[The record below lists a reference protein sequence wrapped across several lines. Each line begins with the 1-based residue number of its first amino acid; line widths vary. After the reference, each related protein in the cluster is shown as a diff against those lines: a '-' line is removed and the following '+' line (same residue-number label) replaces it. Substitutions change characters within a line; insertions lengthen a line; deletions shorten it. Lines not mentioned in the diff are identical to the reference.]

1 MLDRNASPQHGP
13 EARNASARRS
23 RARASG
29 RIGLGQ
35 GRRRFYH
42 AIWHRVS
49 STVARRIV
57 LLNLGGLLA
66 LLIGF
71 LWLNQT
77 RDSVIDARVQSLY
90 TQAEI
95 IAAAVAASA
104 AVETDSIT
112 VDPDKLL
119 EQQAGEPAPDMSG
132 DSIQFSINPERVA
145 PALRRLVSPTR
156 TRARLFDRD
165 GAQLLDT
172 KYFFAAGEVLTYD
185 LPPPST
191 EDVTLFER
199 SWNAIRRR
207 LGRMDVTPAA
217 EDSANGRA
225 YQEVVRALIG
235 GTGSVVRVNAKG
247 QTIVSVAVPVK
258 RFRTVQGALM
268 LMTQE
273 GDVDRV
279 IADERLNIFLVFAI
293 AASVMMI
300 LSFLMAG
307 SIAEPLHKL
316 AQAADRVRRGT
327 RSRQEIP
334 DYTHRPDEIGNL
346 SGALRDMTQSLY
358 TRIEA
363 IESFAADVAHELK
376 NPLTSL
382 RSAVETLPLAKTD
395 EARSRLMSVIQHDV
409 KRLNRLI
416 TDISSA
422 SRLDAEL
429 ARDEATAIDLS
440 QLATAVTQMANDL
453 TRRDG
458 VTVTVEV
465 ANPPAGV
472 AHPFTVVGHDS
483 RLVQVLNN
491 LVDNARSFSS
501 AGSTVRLK
509 CARIGSDVVLTVDD
523 DGPGI
528 PEHALDRI
536 FERFYTDRPN
546 QGFGQNSGLGLS
558 ISQQIAEA
566 HGGEITAENRRGAD
580 GKVLG
585 ARFVVSIPASHG
597 V

>member
-1 MLDRNASPQHGP
+1 VLDRSSKGTPPQ
-13 EARNASARRS
+13 EADTAAARARR
-23 RARASG
+23 
-29 RIGLGQ
+29 GLGQ
-35 GRRRFYH
+35 SRRGGLSRLFVRRF
-42 AIWHRVS
+42 WSRLS

-57 LLNLGGLLA
+57 LLNLGGLVA
-66 LLIGF
+66 LFLGF

-104 AVETDSIT
+104 SLEADNNTIT
-112 VDPDKLL
+112 IDPDKLL
-119 EQQAGEPAPDMSG
+119 ELQAGESARPPDSAR
-132 DSIQFSINPERVA
+132 DVIEFSINPEQVA

-165 GAQLLDT
+165 GALLLDT
-172 KYFFAAGEVLTYD
+172 RNFYAPGDVMKSD
-185 LPPPST
+185 LPPPASD
-191 EDVTLFER
+191 EATLFER

-207 LGRMDVTPAA
+207 LGRMDVTPTY
-217 EDSANGRA
+217 EDSANGRN
-225 YQEVVRALIG
+225 YQEVARALIG
-235 GTGSVVRVNAKG
+235 GTGSVVRVNTSG

-258 RFRTVQGALM
+258 RFRTVQGVLM

-273 GDVDRV
+273 GDIDRV
-279 IADERLNIFLVFAI
+279 IAEERMNLFLVFAI

-316 AQAADRVRRGT
+316 AQAAERVRRGT
-327 RSRQEIP
+327 KARAEIP
-334 DYTHRPDEIGNL
+334 DFTDRSDEIGHL
-346 SGALRDMTQSLY
+346 SGALRDMTQALY
-358 TRIEA
+358 RRIEA

-382 RSAVETLPLAKTD
+382 RSAVETLPLAKN
-395 EARSRLMSVIQHDV
+395 EAARARLMGVIQHDV
-409 KRLNRLI
+409 RRLDRLI

-422 SRLDAEL
+422 SRLDAEMARSEAAPVDMARL
-429 ARDEATAIDLS
+429 AEAVMA
-440 QLATAVTQMANDL
+440 MANDVRGQDVRVSL
-453 TRRDG
+453 S
-458 VTVTVEV
+458 V
-465 ANPPAGV
+465 APAPTGI
-472 AHPFTVVGHDS
+472 ADPFTVAGHDS

-491 LVDNARSFSS
+491 LVDNARSFSPEG
-501 AGSTVRLK
+501 GSVRIA
-509 CARIGSDVVLTVDD
+509 CRRDEEDVILTVDD

-528 PEHALDRI
+528 PDHALTRI

-558 ISQQIAEA
+558 ISQQIVEA
-566 HGGEITAENRRGAD
+566 HHGSITAENRKDAA

-585 ARFVVSIPASHG
+585 ARFTVVLPAIAA
-597 V
+597 

>member
-1 MLDRNASPQHGP
+1 MLDRNVTRSHEGP
-13 EARNASARRS
+13 EASRKPPSRGHGRS
-23 RARASG
+23 RRWFILRS
-29 RIGLGQ
+29 
-35 GRRRFYH
+35 RFFRV
-42 AIWHRVS
+42 IWNRLS

-57 LLNLGGLLA
+57 LLNLGGLIA
-66 LLIGF
+66 LLLGF

-104 AVETDSIT
+104 TVETDAIAI
-112 VDPDKLL
+112 DPDKLL
-119 EQQAGEPAPDMSG
+119 ELQAGESTGPG
-132 DSIQFSINPERVA
+132 DNAREAIEFSINPEKVA

-165 GAQLLDT
+165 GMQLLDT
-172 KYFFAAGEVLTYD
+172 KNFYSAGEVMKFD
-185 LPPPST
+185 LPPPLLDEHAT
-191 EDVTLFER
+191 VFER
-199 SWNAIRRR
+199 SWNAIKRK
-207 LGRMDVTPAA
+207 LGRMDVTPAD
-217 EDSANGRA
+217 DSVSGRS

-235 GTGSVVRVNAKG
+235 GTGSVVRVNARG

-279 IADERLNIFLVFAI
+279 IADERKNILLVFLI

-300 LSFLMAG
+300 LSFLLAG
-307 SIAEPLHKL
+307 SIAEPLRRL
-316 AQAADRVRRGT
+316 ALAAERVRRGT
-327 RSRQEIP
+327 TARQEIP
-334 DYTHRPDEIGNL
+334 DYTDRPDEIGHL
-346 SGALRDMTQSLY
+346 SGALRDMTRAMYS
-358 TRIEA
+358 RIEA

-382 RSAVETLPLAKTD
+382 RSAVETLPLAKT
-395 EARSRLMSVIQHDV
+395 EESRSRLMSVIQHDV
-409 KRLNRLI
+409 RRLDRLI

-429 ARDEATAIDLS
+429 ARSEAEPVDLAR
-440 QLATAVTQMANDL
+440 LAEVVTQMANDL
-453 TRRDG
+453 RRGDN
-458 VTVTVEV
+458 VTVTLTV
-465 ANPPAGV
+465 APPPTGLKL
-472 AHPFTVVGHDS
+472 PFTVLGHDS

-491 LVDNARSFSS
+491 LVDNARSFSPE
-501 AGSTVRLK
+501 GGVVRMA
-509 CARIGSDVVLTVDD
+509 CRRTGPAVILTVDD

-528 PEHALDRI
+528 PEHALNRV

-558 ISQQIAEA
+558 ISRQIAEA
-566 HGGEITAENRRGAD
+566 HGGSITAENRQDAAGR
-580 GKVLG
+580 VLG
-585 ARFVVSIPASHG
+585 ARFIVTIPALH
-597 V
+597 VV